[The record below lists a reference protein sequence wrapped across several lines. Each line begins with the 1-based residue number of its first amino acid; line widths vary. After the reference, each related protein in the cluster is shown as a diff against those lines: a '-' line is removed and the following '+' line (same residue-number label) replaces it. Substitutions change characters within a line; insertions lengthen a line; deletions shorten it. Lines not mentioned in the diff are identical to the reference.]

1 MRLSKSLYRN
11 KGSKDNIVISLAGAH
26 GVGKTTIFNLL
37 KKIFKDDNKFKFFP
51 ERYIKKPPFPFGS
64 SNKQVGFRSEIH
76 FLQQL
81 IKRNQNIINF
91 DNKYNGRILI
101 LDRTPLCVL
110 IYSKSL
116 NLKEKDFNLIL
127 DTYNSIKWREDYII
141 HLTAEPEVILKR
153 IVQRG
158 SLDKIR
164 KEWNEDDINYLLGI
178 ISFYKQFFS
187 SKTNIFSIDTN
198 ESTPEMIVIKIKEII
213 TELSDYSFEKK
224 NEHSTTQMNLT
235 KFIE

>member
-1 MRLSKSLYRN
+1 LSKSLYRN

-26 GVGKTTIFNLL
+26 GVGKTTIFYLL

-64 SNKQVGFRSEIH
+64 SNKQIGFRSEIH

-91 DNKYNGRILI
+91 DIKYNGRILI

-116 NLKEKDFNLIL
+116 SLKEKDYNLIL

-164 KEWNEDDINYLLGI
+164 KEWNEDDINYLLSI
-178 ISFYKQFFS
+178 ISLYKQFFS

-198 ESTPEMIVIKIKEII
+198 ELTPEMIVIKINEII

-224 NEHSTTQMNLT
+224 KEYSTTQMNLT
-235 KFIE
+235 KFLE